1 MAFSVNHPLLYLL
14 TGVVV
19 AFIIA
24 QSAYFLVKAIRRAKE
39 LKMDSGVIRKTV
51 LSSALFSI
59 APAVSI
65 LVGVITLSKFLG
77 LPYPWLR
84 LSVLGAVT
92 YELPA
97 ATIAAS
103 AMGAPVT
110 QAITDART
118 FAVIAWVM
126 ALGILS
132 GLILVLLGLR
142 KIQSGMISLA
152 GKDKRWGEILSD
164 ALFLGMISAFVGLLF
179 ARVREGLPGFIPLA
193 VALASAL
200 LMALCGLLI
209 KKLKWTWLEQ
219 YALPLSML
227 GAMALS
233 LPITALMNGGGH

>member
-1 MAFSVNHPLLYLL
+1 MAFSVNHPFLYLVA
-14 TGVVV
+14 GIVVV
-19 AFIIA
+19 FVIA
-24 QSAYFLVKAIRRAKE
+24 QSGFFLVKAIRQARKLNIKGAT
-39 LKMDSGVIRKTV
+39 IRKTV
-51 LSSALFSI
+51 FASALFSV

-65 LVGVITLSKFLG
+65 LVGVITLSKFIG

-97 ATIAAS
+97 ATLAAS
-103 AMGAPVT
+103 AMNAPVT
-110 QAITDART
+110 QTITHAPT
-118 FAVIAWVM
+118 FAAIAWVM

-132 GLILVLLGLR
+132 GLVLVLLGLR
-142 KIQSGMISLA
+142 KIQSGMVSLA
-152 GKDKRWGEILSD
+152 GRDKRWGQILSD

-179 ARVREGLPGFIPLA
+179 SRVREGLPGFVPLV

-200 LMALCGLLI
+200 LMAACGLLI
-209 KKLKWTWLEQ
+209 RRFKWTWLEQ

-233 LPITALMNGGGH
+233 LPITALMAPGGV